1 MMSYRKHLTLS
12 LFWITALPLLA
23 QSTGSP
29 STPTGTSQA
38 GSQQSKSTT
47 TTAHVAHQRDG
58 QAVFDQNC
66 SRCHTAPQ
74 GFSPNISGSIIRHM
88 RVRAS
93 LSKEDEQALLRFLNP

>member
-1 MMSYRKHLTLS
+1 MMSYRKHLALS

-74 GFSPNISGSIIRHM
+74 GFFAEYIRLDHSPHEGPRIAQQRG
-88 RVRAS
+88 
-93 LSKEDEQALLRFLNP
+93 